1 MSLWLRLK
9 KNNSIDACI
18 EHLGLKFNGDKQYKT
33 FPSHITIVPSLSKS
47 DINTEDIMST
57 VKEAVEEV
65 KEELKS
71 GKLIH
76 INIILSYC

>member
-9 KNNSIDACI
+9 NNDSIDACI

-47 DINTEDIMST
+47 SMNDEEIMT
-57 VKEAVEEV
+57 NVREVVDEV
-65 KEELKS
+65 KEELKN
-71 GKLIH
+71 G
-76 INIILSYC
+76 NISI

>member
-9 KNNSIDACI
+9 KNDTIDACI
-18 EHLGLKFNGDKQYKT
+18 QHLGLKFNGDKPYNT

-47 DINTEDIMST
+47 NMHYEEIMTT
-57 VKEAVEEV
+57 VKEVVDEV

-71 GKLIH
+71 GK
-76 INIILSYC
+76 